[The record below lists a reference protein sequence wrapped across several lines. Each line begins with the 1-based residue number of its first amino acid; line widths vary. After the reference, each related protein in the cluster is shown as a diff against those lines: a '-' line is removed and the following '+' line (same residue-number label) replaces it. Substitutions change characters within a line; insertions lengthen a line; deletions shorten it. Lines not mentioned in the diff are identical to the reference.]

1 MGDFSMSNVPYFFN
15 EIHQKEMRIIPGMVH
30 TKNTAIVR
38 YFQKYLIEV
47 AISVFKFTLPESW
60 PKNYFLYNLF
70 LHGVIGVMKT
80 DKYGLICQSGNIG
93 GNFDVYYQ
101 PISFHFSNLK
111 LKETSFIRGYNGE
124 VIYMQPD
131 YTGIS
136 DIINFYADLL
146 GCCVE
151 SGATNILNSKLAYLM
166 IAKNKSAAESLKEI
180 IDKILSGQPA
190 VAADSSLFEN
200 QQPAIHEFTQNLK
213 NNFIAPDQFELFNN
227 IYNMFYTEIG
237 IPNGNTMKKER
248 LITDEVNVN
257 NVATMAKS
265 ELWFENISDS
275 MKKVRELFN
284 LNENELSVEWR
295 YKDYV

>member
-1 MGDFSMSNVPYFFN
+1 MTSVPYFFN
-15 EIHQKEMRIIPGMVH
+15 DINQKEMRVFPGTVH
-30 TKNTAIVR
+30 TKNSAIVR

-70 LHGVIGVMKT
+70 LGGSIGVLKT
-80 DKYGLICQSGNIG
+80 DKYGLICQRGNVG
-93 GNFDVYYQ
+93 GQYDVYYQ
-101 PISFHFSNLK
+101 PISFHFSNPK
-111 LKETSFIRGYNGE
+111 IKETSFIRGYNGE

-136 DIINFYADLL
+136 DIINFYSDLL

-166 IAKNKSAAESLKEI
+166 IAKNKSAAESLKKI
-180 IDKILSGQPA
+180 LDNILSGSPA

-200 QQPAIHEFTQNLK
+200 QQPAIHEFTQNLR
-213 NNFIAPDQFELFNN
+213 NNFIAPDQFSLFNT

-248 LITDEVNVN
+248 LITDEINAN
-257 NVATMAKS
+257 NIATKAKS
-265 ELWFENISDS
+265 EVWFENIDDS
-275 MKKVRELFN
+275 IDKVRKLFG
-284 LNENELSVEWR
+284 LSETDLRVEWR
-295 YKDYV
+295 YKDDV

>member
-1 MGDFSMSNVPYFFN
+1 MGVFSMSNVPYFFN
-15 EIHQKEMRIIPGMVH
+15 EIHQKEMCIIPGMVH
-30 TKNTAIVR
+30 TKNSAIVR

-47 AISVFKFTLPESW
+47 AISVFKFSLPESW

-70 LHGVIGVMKT
+70 LRGVIGVMKT

-93 GNFDVYYQ
+93 GQFDVYYQ
-101 PISFHFSNLK
+101 PISFHFSNPK

-237 IPNGNTMKKER
+237 IPNGNTTKKER
-248 LITDEVNVN
+248 LITDEINVN
-257 NVATMAKS
+257 NVATRAKS

-275 MKKVRELFN
+275 IKEVRKLFD
-284 LNENELSVEWR
+284 LDENELSVEWR
-295 YKDYV
+295 YEDYV